1 MTVVRI
7 TCLNGRYFKPLE
19 KKAKGDKVSTAATG
33 VGATMRKGYT
43 FLREDSRLPESNVL
57 GIDH

>member
-1 MTVVRI
+1 MKDF
-7 TCLNGRYFKPLE
+7 FKSLE
-19 KKAKGDKVSTAATG
+19 REAKGDKVSTAATG

-43 FLREDSRLPESNVL
+43 FLREDSRFPESRVL